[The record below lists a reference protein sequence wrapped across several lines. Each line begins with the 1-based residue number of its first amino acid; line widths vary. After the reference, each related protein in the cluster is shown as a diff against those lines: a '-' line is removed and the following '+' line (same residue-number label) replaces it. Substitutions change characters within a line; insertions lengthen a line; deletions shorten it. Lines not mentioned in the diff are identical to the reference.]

1 MLESLYKKVTD
12 RRYNSFIYVIAG
24 LFMLL
29 VLRLFVLQLIDG
41 EHYRELADGNRIRQ
55 MTIQA
60 TRGVLLDR
68 NGKIIVGSRPVYIV
82 SYTPQQKPMD
92 AALEARL
99 ANVLQMT
106 PADIQKKIK
115 DHGTSFGP
123 VPIKVDIGPD
133 IVAKIEEYRA
143 EYPGVTIE
151 VQPLRYYPYGSLA
164 ANVIGYVGEAG
175 PEDRKADGSEF
186 APGTIVGRAGLE
198 LYYND
203 LLQGETGG
211 RQVEVDATGRPVK
224 NIEEAPITP
233 GHNLQ
238 LTLDLPLQRAT
249 EAAISEHLSELAKSH
264 IWPTGVAAVAL
275 DPNTG
280 AVLAMANWPSFNPNS
295 FAVGISAKEWQD
307 LNENSLRPF
316 DDRVVSGTYPPG
328 SIFKV
333 ITGTAALNAKVI
345 TPEERIYDNG
355 RHWLID
361 KRNAAGEA
369 FGWINF
375 QEAMAKS
382 DNVYFYELGNRLG
395 IDRISEMARAFG
407 LGEATGIDLYG
418 EASGLVATE
427 QYKKEVFHDDWYL
440 GETFDAAI
448 GQSFNLATPLQ
459 MASVVSQIANG
470 GTRYKPY
477 LVSRINHL
485 DGSPYQIHQPQVTGR
500 LVVPKSVLDT
510 VKRSMWAVTQEGG
523 TAGALFHGYPIEV
536 GGKTATAE
544 TGDGPDHAWFAAFAP
559 YDNPQIVIVVL
570 VEHAGYGIESAAPI
584 VKQMLDAYF
593 HIPTAKQ

>member
-68 NGKIIVGSRPVYIV
+68 NGEIIVGSRPVYIV

-123 VPIKVDIGPD
+123 VPIK
-133 IVAKIEEYRA
+133 VAKIEEYRA

-203 LLQGETGG
+203 LLQGKTGG

-224 NIEEAPITP
+224 NI
-233 GHNLQ
+233 GK
-238 LTLDLPLQRAT
+238 RR
-249 EAAISEHLSELAKSH
+249 
-264 IWPTGVAAVAL
+264 
-275 DPNTG
+275 
-280 AVLAMANWPSFNPNS
+280 
-295 FAVGISAKEWQD
+295 
-307 LNENSLRPF
+307 LRP
-316 DDRVVSGTYPPG
+316 
-328 SIFKV
+328 V
-333 ITGTAALNAKVI
+333 ITYV
-345 TPEERIYDNG
+345 
-355 RHWLID
+355 
-361 KRNAAGEA
+361 
-369 FGWINF
+369 
-375 QEAMAKS
+375 
-382 DNVYFYELGNRLG
+382 
-395 IDRISEMARAFG
+395 
-407 LGEATGIDLYG
+407 
-418 EASGLVATE
+418 
-427 QYKKEVFHDDWYL
+427 
-440 GETFDAAI
+440 
-448 GQSFNLATPLQ
+448 
-459 MASVVSQIANG
+459 
-470 GTRYKPY
+470 
-477 LVSRINHL
+477 
-485 DGSPYQIHQPQVTGR
+485 
-500 LVVPKSVLDT
+500 
-510 VKRSMWAVTQEGG
+510 
-523 TAGALFHGYPIEV
+523 
-536 GGKTATAE
+536 
-544 TGDGPDHAWFAAFAP
+544 
-559 YDNPQIVIVVL
+559 
-570 VEHAGYGIESAAPI
+570 
-584 VKQMLDAYF
+584 
-593 HIPTAKQ
+593 